1 MANIKG
7 ILLAASLMAAASE
20 SRNYGHDDR
29 VYVSSEPN
37 WKRKKC
43 KSCKLLSKYTSRCD
57 AGNRVSPNHQACEQY
72 KKRK

>member
-1 MANIKG
+1 MANIKRVV
-7 ILLAASLMAAASE
+7 LAALMAAASE
-20 SRNYGHDDR
+20 LRHYGGHDDR

-43 KSCKLLSKYTSRCD
+43 KSCKLFSKYTSRCY
-57 AGNRVSPNHQACEQY
+57 AGNKVSPNHQACEQY